1 MSSKQKKERRRCF
14 FDITIDGRATGRI
27 VFELFDDVA
36 PVTCENFLKLCTGEA
51 GVGKT
56 TGKPLHYKG
65 TLFHRVIKNFMIQA
79 GDFSAG
85 NGTGGESIY
94 GGMFDDEEF
103 VFKHDEPFLLSMANK
118 GKNTNGSQFF
128 ITTKPAPH
136 LDGIHVV
143 FGRVLDGTD
152 VVTEI
157 EKLKVN
163 QKSRPFADVIILNC
177 GQLVKKSKRKY
188 SESEESEAASESES
202 EKQKKKRAKR
212 DSDEENKK
220 QTVTAYSTV
229 RKEDL
234 PEEPENAHSFLMRR
248 SQTPEHIRQERKEK
262 KEAEEKE
269 KKKERKRDGRDRSRS
284 RRETERRDRYDRE
297 RDSDR
302 SKEKKIKI
310 KGRGALRFNP
320 EMFKRERERTPPH
333 WKREE
338 QRLVKLSEY
347 EKMKETQSKAE
358 VFASQIKVENDEN
371 GSRLAGK
378 HSPIRFIKPTSPGV
392 EDIHDE
398 GVNEEQ
404 IVFEDE
410 VPFEEAATKDDV
422 AEERDASKSPVVE
435 EVQKSRSPSPT
446 EKKRADLSSA
456 SKITADNNEDG
467 SRPADTDSPDRFIN
481 PTSPGTD
488 DAQEE
493 DLNEEKG
500 EDHIDEAAVK
510 ENPLDERDGS
520 KSPVA
525 EEAQKS
531 RSPSPVAKKRE
542 DLNKDRSESPAPRDR
557 EHTKSPT
564 PQNREDS
571 KSPGPRDRESSK
583 SPAPCNRERS
593 KSPGHRDRVRS
604 KSPGHRE
611 RRRSKSPAHQ
621 DRPSP
626 ESSFTAAFPSSSFGA
641 SSPFAFSSATPS
653 LTFSNLQPGAA
664 RRHLLNGAV
673 DPLVETNVLRLGVVA
688 VNRATRLLLDVV
700 RIADAVLALRLPAT
714 ARRLRT
720 STGRQSIATRQL
732 DAIKGADRSWEARYS
747 CKSTGVMPPK
757 TAPSDNEG
765 GGEEIS
771 ARRKKER
778 GTGKRNGKDKT
789 PDNKTSKTNERA
801 TKRGLSGE
809 TRPPQKPK
817 PQAVEQSPNR
827 ACISL
832 YMPPGVSVSE
842 VPPDGPR
849 LTKEQLRPIA
859 MKWVKRTLEK
869 GIEGLRMEFAAQKK
883 PVDPALMKEFIANWP
898 IGKNRYKD
906 VGCLDETRVVLNPKS
921 ANSDYIHANFVS
933 TPQNKKRFICT
944 QGPLDTTVSDFWRMV
959 LQERSSIILMLCNI
973 IEKGMKK
980 CSEYW
985 PQKPG
990 EKISFENITVLN
1002 VVTKMHELPM
1012 ESASKVQIR
1021 ITGICIYVDDQRA
1034 HMVDHIQWVDW
1045 PDRGVPPCDL
1055 TAIALLNQIRRTVFP
1070 IIVHCSAGIG
1080 RTGSIVMLEYML
1092 ERLMVGEDIENMD
1105 VLLTQ
1110 LRNQRAY
1117 SIQTD
1122 QQYLYIHRIMLE
1134 YFVKKS
1140 LIPLDLGPYLAK
1152 FIGDYNKY
1160 CEF

>member
-65 TLFHRVIKNFMIQA
+65 TLFHRVIKNFMIQG

-269 KKKERKRDGRDRSRS
+269 KKKERKRDGRDRSRSRSKGRDSDRHRDRYDRDRYDRDRRGRDRSRDRDRDRGRDRDRYDRDRERDRDRGRDGYS

-520 KSPVA
+520 NC
-525 EEAQKS
+525 EETG
-531 RSPSPVAKKRE
+531 
-542 DLNKDRSESPAPRDR
+542 RSE
-557 EHTKSPT
+557 
-564 PQNREDS
+564 Q
-571 KSPGPRDRESSK
+571 
-583 SPAPCNRERS
+583 
-593 KSPGHRDRVRS
+593 
-604 KSPGHRE
+604 
-611 RRRSKSPAHQ
+611 
-621 DRPSP
+621 RP
-626 ESSFTAAFPSSSFGA
+626 
-641 SSPFAFSSATPS
+641 
-653 LTFSNLQPGAA
+653 L
-664 RRHLLNGAV
+664 
-673 DPLVETNVLRLGVVA
+673 
-688 VNRATRLLLDVV
+688 
-700 RIADAVLALRLPAT
+700 
-714 ARRLRT
+714 
-720 STGRQSIATRQL
+720 
-732 DAIKGADRSWEARYS
+732 
-747 CKSTGVMPPK
+747 
-757 TAPSDNEG
+757 
-765 GGEEIS
+765 
-771 ARRKKER
+771 
-778 GTGKRNGKDKT
+778 
-789 PDNKTSKTNERA
+789 
-801 TKRGLSGE
+801 
-809 TRPPQKPK
+809 
-817 PQAVEQSPNR
+817 
-827 ACISL
+827 
-832 YMPPGVSVSE
+832 
-842 VPPDGPR
+842 
-849 LTKEQLRPIA
+849 
-859 MKWVKRTLEK
+859 
-869 GIEGLRMEFAAQKK
+869 
-883 PVDPALMKEFIANWP
+883 
-898 IGKNRYKD
+898 
-906 VGCLDETRVVLNPKS
+906 
-921 ANSDYIHANFVS
+921 
-933 TPQNKKRFICT
+933 
-944 QGPLDTTVSDFWRMV
+944 
-959 LQERSSIILMLCNI
+959 
-973 IEKGMKK
+973 
-980 CSEYW
+980 
-985 PQKPG
+985 
-990 EKISFENITVLN
+990 
-1002 VVTKMHELPM
+1002 
-1012 ESASKVQIR
+1012 
-1021 ITGICIYVDDQRA
+1021 
-1034 HMVDHIQWVDW
+1034 
-1045 PDRGVPPCDL
+1045 
-1055 TAIALLNQIRRTVFP
+1055 
-1070 IIVHCSAGIG
+1070 
-1080 RTGSIVMLEYML
+1080 
-1092 ERLMVGEDIENMD
+1092 
-1105 VLLTQ
+1105 
-1110 LRNQRAY
+1110 
-1117 SIQTD
+1117 
-1122 QQYLYIHRIMLE
+1122 
-1134 YFVKKS
+1134 
-1140 LIPLDLGPYLAK
+1140 
-1152 FIGDYNKY
+1152 
-1160 CEF
+1160 